1 MHEVLATGKHQ
12 ILAHFG
18 ILATFFGGM
27 WPRKKGQNLAR
38 KTQMT
43 YPDDPVL
50 DRSWNKGK
58 WWFIQLRGPCINA
71 RKAIESSG
79 DFSAEISQL
88 WRFPYGPVTIP
99 RGPVFM
105 VPGPKFLRVTLS
117 PNVIPSPQ
125 SSNIEHSHANGVQ
138 QVISSPTSMVL
149 AEDGGIDVDSGL
161 PWFTCHI
168 APSTESIWG
177 IQPTARSLPRVNAV
191 LGGRELPWSP
201 KIIGGLP

>member
-1 MHEVLATGKHQ
+1 
-12 ILAHFG
+12 
-18 ILATFFGGM
+18 
-27 WPRKKGQNLAR
+27 
-38 KTQMT
+38 
-43 YPDDPVL
+43 
-50 DRSWNKGK
+50 
-58 WWFIQLRGPCINA
+58 
-71 RKAIESSG
+71 
-79 DFSAEISQL
+79 
-88 WRFPYGPVTIP
+88 
-99 RGPVFM
+99 M

-177 IQPTARSLPRVNAV
+177 IQPTARSLPKVNAV
-191 LGGRELPWSP
+191 LGGRELP
-201 KIIGGLP
+201 